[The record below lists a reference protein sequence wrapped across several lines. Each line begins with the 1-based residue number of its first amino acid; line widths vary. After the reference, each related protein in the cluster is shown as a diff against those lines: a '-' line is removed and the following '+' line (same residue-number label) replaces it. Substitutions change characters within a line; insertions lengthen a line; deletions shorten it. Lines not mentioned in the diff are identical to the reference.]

1 LVGRIKDVGRFRQF
15 RWGKM
20 FPKISKTKSLPSSE
34 SKRNDHHQKNI
45 KKLKPRIRFSSSSPQ
60 PVAIEPQQLRPCPI
74 SLSSS
79 PFYNYRIY
87 PGNNTR
93 VLINAF
99 RRRKWWRPYHETNSK
114 QSSSLQI
121 NFIWEMYR
129 NPKRYQSRKYK
140 SILLNHIQNN
150 SCLVSKK
157 GLYLSLK
164 SYCQQ
169 DSRDSASVSHQ
180 QQQQQQ
186 QQQPHLTDIIPMTF
200 YLPHPSRIKDDS
212 SSDYEYFLE
221 YNLAKDPESSHIWIM
236 KPSSCSN
243 RGFGIIVVR
252 GYQEVLS
259 TIGYSSTAAG
269 VTVESHPQDDH
280 LAPSIPPEASH
291 HSSSSSSSSR
301 KGWIVQSYLY
311 SPLLISGRKF
321 DIRCYVLLVL
331 IQGNLEAYS
340 YEDGYVRTSS
350 KRYHLNNLTDREI
363 HLTNDAI
370 QKKSKSYGKHENGNK
385 LTYHELNDILNTQQP
400 ELRQKYPPSESGTSP
415 GTGPGG
421 DGGDVV
427 NSYLL
432 PQIKQQI
439 LHSIKANKDQL
450 RDSQVKRS
458 FELLGYDFMI
468 DSELKTYLIEINSN
482 PCLEFSCP
490 MLEELIGSMIE
501 GVFQIAVD
509 RICPSPAG
517 QISESVIQQP
527 ATGRNKWELLDIN

>member
-1 LVGRIKDVGRFRQF
+1 LVV
-15 RWGKM
+15 M
-20 FPKISKTKSLPSSE
+20 FPKISKTKSLSSSE
-34 SKRNDHHQKNI
+34 PKRDDQSQKII
-45 KKLKPRIRFSSSSPQ
+45 KKLKPKIRISSSSPQ
-60 PVAIEPQQLRPCPI
+60 THPALPLQMAIDDSAVTKRSI
-74 SLSSS
+74 SISSS
-79 PFYNYRIY
+79 PYYNYRIY

-114 QSSSLQI
+114 QPSSSSFQI
-121 NFIWEMYR
+121 NLIWEMYR
-129 NPKRYQSRKYK
+129 NPKRYQNRRYR
-140 SILLNHIQNN
+140 SIVLNHLQNN

-164 SYCQQ
+164 SYCQLQ
-169 DSRDSASVSHQ
+169 DSSAFTPSTP
-180 QQQQQQ
+180 
-186 QQQPHLTDIIPMTF
+186 QQPHLTDIIPMTF
-200 YLPHPSRIKDDS
+200 YLPHHSRRNADPN
-212 SSDYEYFLE
+212 SDYENFLQH
-221 YNLAKDPESSHIWIM
+221 NTTNDPDSTQIWIM

-243 RGFGIIVVR
+243 RGYGITVVR

-259 TIGYSSTAAG
+259 TIGYLSADSQDHHQSDDPPASTVA
-269 VTVESHPQDDH
+269 
-280 LAPSIPPEASH
+280 
-291 HSSSSSSSSR
+291 SSSSSN
-301 KGWIVQSYLY
+301 KGWIIQSYLY

-331 IQGNLEAYS
+331 SQGHLEAFS

-385 LTYHELNDILNTQQP
+385 LSYLELNDIIHTQQP
-400 ELRQKYPPSESGTSP
+400 ELRQTYPDN
-415 GTGPGG
+415 TGG
-421 DGGDVV
+421 VV
-427 NSYLL
+427 CCSLL

-439 LHSIKANKDQL
+439 LHSIKANKEQL
-450 RDSQVKRS
+450 RESQVKRS

-490 MLEELIGSMIE
+490 MLEELIGNMIE

-509 RICPSPAG
+509 RLCPSPR
-517 QISESVIQQP
+517 ESVDLI
-527 ATGRNKWELLDIN
+527 ATETAGVGRNKWEPLEIN